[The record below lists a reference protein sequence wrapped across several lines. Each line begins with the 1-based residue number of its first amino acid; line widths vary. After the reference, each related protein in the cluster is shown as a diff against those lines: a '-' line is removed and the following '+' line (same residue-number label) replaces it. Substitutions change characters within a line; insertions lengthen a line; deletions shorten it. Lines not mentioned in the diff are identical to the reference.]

1 MSLSGVVRRRGAL
14 GLAGL
19 LACAQ
24 PATRVVVDA
33 GIPQSIQVVALDG
46 APATVALDAG
56 PTALPDARFTALVDG
71 GEIDL
76 LLPDAS
82 IRSDALLRFDTSAQ
96 LEDVR
101 IRVLTAEDRLA
112 DNHATLVVDD
122 GGTHVALK
130 PIHAWPSRNCCRFRV
145 DGESGRMP
153 SGVSA
158 KFLPFEVS
166 LAVERDPG
174 GDATAMPPRRHHR
187 RHRR

>member
-1 MSLSGVVRRRGAL
+1 MSLSGVVWRRGTF

-19 LACAQ
+19 LACA
-24 PATRVVVDA
+24 PPSARAVVDA
-33 GIPQSIQVVALDG
+33 GIPQSIQVVAFDG
-46 APATVALDAG
+46 APAVVPQDAG

-101 IRVLTAEDRLA
+101 IRVLTVEDRLA

-130 PIHAWPSRNCCRFRV
+130 PIRAWPSRNCCRFRV

-158 KFLPFEVS
+158 KFLPFEMA
-166 LAVERDPG
+166 LAVEREPG
-174 GDATAMPPRRHHR
+174 GDATAMPSRRHHHHYR
-187 RHRR
+187 R